1 MDQLTCELYVQQMV
15 EMILLAKV
23 DTFLDLFSPGAE
35 MVLPN
40 AYCVGK
46 DAIRTA
52 LGGMYNTYDSISI
65 KVTRVVSGGNVVWIE
80 WRWSDR
86 NRLTGN
92 SHLMDTALILEFEN
106 DRIRRWREY
115 HSPVLGS

>member
-1 MDQLTCELYVQQMV
+1 MDQLACELYVQQIV

-23 DTFLDLFSPGAE
+23 DAFLDLFSPSAE
-35 MVLPN
+35 MILPN

-46 DAIRTA
+46 DASRNA
-52 LGGMYNTYDSISI
+52 LKGMYNTYDSISI
-65 KVTRVVSGGNVVWIE
+65 HLIRVLAGDDIALVE

-86 NRLTGN
+86 NRLTGEN
-92 SHLMDTALILEFEN
+92 HRMDTALILEFEGGL
-106 DRIRRWREY
+106 IRRWREY